1 MPEQRPHRAAGARTR
16 VTIRDVARAAGVSV
30 GTASTALTGNRSN
43 VVLSKVT
50 RERVLRVARELRYRP
65 HAAARAMAG
74 RRFRTVGVLATE
86 YCMTGSYYGQVFRGI
101 AAQAEDS
108 GYQLMLKVVHSELEM
123 HGASIFSEQQL
134 DGVVIPAESEARTR
148 AALEHYDI
156 PHVWLNAMLEERVN
170 CVQPDELGG
179 MELAIAHLHAL
190 GHRRIAYMP
199 HNVVDRNRATMLRE
213 RGYVEAML
221 RRGLAPVP
229 TYDEFRDIAEHVD
242 YYLGLA
248 PRPTAIA
255 VYSDAMAILTVNRLL
270 ERGVRVPQDMSVVGN
285 EGVVLHQ
292 FALRKLTT
300 VCAPVIELGR
310 TAVRMLV
317 EQIESG
323 EAVPSVL
330 LPETLEIN
338 ESTAAP
344 PPDAPP

>member
-1 MPEQRPHRAAGARTR
+1 MPEQPSRPAGGARNR
-16 VTIRDVARAAGVSV
+16 VTIRDVAKAAGVSV

-43 VVLSKVT
+43 VVLSKLT

-74 RRFRTVGVLATE
+74 KRFRTVGVLATE

-108 GYQLMLKVVHSELEM
+108 GYHLMLKVVRSTLEM

-156 PHVWLNAMLEERVN
+156 PHVWLNAMLEEPVN
-170 CVQPDELGG
+170 CAQPDELGG
-179 MELAIAHLHAL
+179 MELAVAHLFEL

-199 HNVVDRNRATMLRE
+199 HNVADRNRATALRE
-213 RGYVEAML
+213 RGYVEAMA
-221 RRGLAPVP
+221 RRALPPIP
-229 TYDEFRDIAEHVD
+229 TYDAFREIGEHVD
-242 YYLGLA
+242 EYLA
-248 PRPTAIA
+248 MRPRPTAIV

-270 ERGVRVPQDMSVVGN
+270 ERGLRVPQDMSVVGN

-292 FALRKLTT
+292 FAYRKLTT

-317 EQIESG
+317 RQIETG
-323 EAVPSVL
+323 EASPSVL
-330 LPETLEIN
+330 LPETLEVN
-338 ESTAAP
+338 DSTAP
-344 PPDAPP
+344 PPPDSAP